1 MSTASRSRRAA
12 VPMLERPEARTRR
25 ELIDMQLD
33 KAGWKVGKP
42 DLVEE
47 LRLTDSGFSVREPA
61 GEYRAGDEFADYA
74 LLGTDGKP
82 LAIVEAKSSNRDALA
97 GQRQAADYAER
108 VKKIFGTEP
117 LIFLANGRETW
128 FWDKG
133 RYPLRQVS
141 GFFNRD
147 DLERLIFQRKYR
159 LPLEQVS
166 HNPEIVDRPYQLEAI
181 RSMTE
186 KMSGGHRKFLMVMAT
201 GTGKTRTTIALV
213 DLLMRSRWVQR
224 VLFLADRRELV
235 QQALGDFKEY
245 MPNETRARI
254 EQGEVDDTA
263 RIHVATYP
271 SMMKVFQDLSPAYYD
286 LVIAD
291 ESHRS
296 IYNRYSAIF
305 DHFDALHLGL
315 TATPTDYIDHNTFQL
330 FQCEDGLPN
339 IQLWLRYRCKRRLS
353 GQL

>member
-1 MSTASRSRRAA
+1 MGS
-12 VPMLERPEARTRR
+12 
-25 ELIDMQLD
+25 
-33 KAGWKVGKP
+33 
-42 DLVEE
+42 
-47 LRLTDSGFSVREPA
+47 
-61 GEYRAGDEFADYA
+61 
-74 LLGTDGKP
+74 DGKP
-82 LAIVEAKSSNRDALA
+82 LAIVEAKSTIRDALA
-97 GQRQAADYAER
+97 GQRQSADYAER
-108 VKKIFGTEP
+108 VQRIYGSEP
-117 LIFLANGRETW
+117 LIFLANGREIW
-128 FWDKG
+128 FWNKG

-159 LPLEQVS
+159 LPLEQV
-166 HNPEIVDRPYQLEAI
+166 NRNAEIIDRPYQLEAI
-181 RSMTE
+181 RSVTE
-186 KMSGGHRKFLMVMAT
+186 KMTVGHRKFLMVMAT

-235 QQALGDFKEY
+235 LQALGDFKEY

-271 SMMKVFQDLSPAYYD
+271 SMMQVFQDLSPAYYD

-296 IYNRYSAIF
+296 IYNRYHAIF
-305 DHFDALHLGL
+305 DHFDALQLGL
-315 TATPTDYIDHNTFQL
+315 TATPTDYIDHNARMVSPPSIT
-330 FQCEDGLPN
+330 GTTLPLTKV
-339 IQLWLRYRCKRRLS
+339 IWSTIKSIMPAQRSRLRGSRPGTCRPNWKNSFGNRAS
-353 GQL
+353 S